1 MRLNMTKIRHF
12 KSLLD
17 INRIEFLRIIDR
29 AIELKNEAAQGVI
42 NNSLSNKTMAMIFSK
57 NSTRTRV
64 AFETAM
70 NTMGGHAVYLS
81 SDSSQIS
88 RGEEISDTAKVL
100 SGMVDIIMI
109 RTHNH
114 EEVEELASN
123 STVPVINGL
132 TEKFHPC
139 QLLADMQTYYEEKG
153 SIEGKKVAWV
163 GDGCNMCNSYI
174 NASKILNFNLKIAT
188 PSGFEPDKKTLDLAG
203 ENVELCDLP
212 GKAVEDCD
220 LVTTDVWTSM
230 GDESEAE
237 KRKNIFKGYQ
247 INKHLFEKSKP
258 DSIFLHC
265 LPAHRGEEVE
275 SDVIDGARSKVWSQA
290 HNRLYTSKA
299 LIEFL
304 MTELKP

>member
-1 MRLNMTKIRHF
+1 MNKVRHF
-12 KSLLD
+12 RSLLD
-17 INRIEFLRIIDR
+17 INKKEFIRIIER
-29 AIELKNEAAQGVI
+29 SIELKKEAAAGVV
-42 NNSLSNKTMAMIFSK
+42 NNSLSGKTMAMIFKK

-70 NTMGGHAVYLS
+70 TTMGGHAIFLA
-81 SDSSQIS
+81 SDSTQIS
-88 RGEEISDTAKVL
+88 RGEELSDTAKVL

-109 RTHNH
+109 RTHDHN
-114 EEVEELASN
+114 EVEELASN

-153 SIEGKKVAWV
+153 SIEGKKVAWI

-174 NASKILNFNLKIAT
+174 NAAKILNFNLNIAT
-188 PSGFEPDKKTLDLAG
+188 PSGFEPDQSTLNLAND
-203 ENVELCDLP
+203 NVELCDMP

-220 LVTTDVWTSM
+220 LVTTDVWSSM
-230 GDESEAE
+230 GDEEDAE
-237 KRKNIFKGYQ
+237 KRKVLFKGYQ
-247 INKHLFEKSKP
+247 INKHLFEKSKN

-275 SDVIDGARSKVWSQA
+275 SGVIDGPRSKVWQQA
-290 HNRLYTSKA
+290 HNRLFTSKA

-304 MTELKP
+304 LKESKN

>member
-1 MRLNMTKIRHF
+1 MNKVRHF
-12 KSLLD
+12 RSLLD
-17 INRIEFLRIIDR
+17 INKKEFIRIIER
-29 AIELKNEAAQGVI
+29 SIELKKETAKGVI
-42 NNSLSNKTMAMIFSK
+42 NNSLSGKTMAMIFKK

-70 NTMGGHAVYLS
+70 TTMGGHAIFLS
-81 SDSSQIS
+81 SDSTQLS
-88 RGEEISDTAKVL
+88 RGEELSDTAKVL
-100 SGMVDIIMI
+100 SGMVDIIMV
-109 RTHNH
+109 RTHDHN
-114 EEVEELASN
+114 EVEELASN

-153 SIEGKKVAWV
+153 SIEGKKVAWI

-174 NASKILNFNLKIAT
+174 NAAKILDFNLNIAT
-188 PSGFEPDKKTLDLAG
+188 PSGFEPDQSTLNLAND
-203 ENVELCDLP
+203 NVELCDLP

-220 LVTTDVWTSM
+220 LVTTDVWSSM
-230 GDESEAE
+230 GDEGDAE
-237 KRKNIFKGYQ
+237 KRKALFKGYQ
-247 INKHLFEKSKP
+247 INKHLFEKSKN

-275 SDVIDGARSKVWSQA
+275 PDVIDGSRSKVWQQA

-304 MTELKP
+304 LKESKN

>member
-1 MRLNMTKIRHF
+1 MNKVRHF

-17 INRIEFLRIIDR
+17 INKKEFIRIIER
-29 AIELKNEAAQGVI
+29 SIQLKTEARQGI
-42 NNSLSNKTMAMIFSK
+42 FNNSLSNKTMAMIFKK

-70 NTMGGHAVYLS
+70 TTMGGHAIFLS
-81 SDSSQIS
+81 SDSTQLS
-88 RGEEISDTAKVL
+88 RGEELSDTAKVL
-100 SGMVDIIMI
+100 SGMVDIIMV
-109 RTHNH
+109 RTHEH
-114 EEVEELASN
+114 KEIEDLAAN
-123 STVPVINGL
+123 SSVPVINGL

-139 QLLADMQTYYEEKG
+139 QLLADMQTFYEEKG
-153 SIEGKKVAWV
+153 SIEGKRVAWI

-174 NASKILNFNLKIAT
+174 NAAKILNFHLKIAT
-188 PSGFEPDKKTLDLAG
+188 PSGFEPDQSTLDLAND
-203 ENVELCDLP
+203 NVELCDMP

-220 LVTTDVWTSM
+220 LVTTDVWSSM
-230 GDESEAE
+230 GDEGEAE
-237 KRKNIFKGYQ
+237 KRKTIFKGYQ

-265 LPAHRGEEVE
+265 LPAHRGEEVA
-275 SDVIDGARSKVWSQA
+275 SDVIDGSRSKVWSQA

-304 MTELKP
+304 LKESKS

>member
-1 MRLNMTKIRHF
+1 
-12 KSLLD
+12 LD
-17 INRIEFLRIIDR
+17 INKQEFIRIIER
-29 AIELKNEAAQGVI
+29 SIELKKEASAGII
-42 NNSLSNKTMAMIFSK
+42 NNSLSGKTMAMIFKK

-64 AFETAM
+64 AFEAAM
-70 NTMGGHAVYLS
+70 ATMGGHAIFLS
-81 SDSSQIS
+81 SDSTQLN
-88 RGEEISDTAKVL
+88 RGEELSDTAKVL
-100 SGMVDIIMI
+100 SGMADIIMI
-109 RTHNH
+109 RTHDH
-114 EEVEELASN
+114 SEVEELALN

-174 NASKILNFNLKIAT
+174 NAAKILNFNLKIAT
-188 PSGFEPDKKTLDLAG
+188 PSGFEPDKLTLSLASD
-203 ENVELCDLP
+203 NVELCDLP

-220 LVTTDVWTSM
+220 LVTTDVWSSM
-230 GDESEAE
+230 GDEGEAE
-237 KRKNIFKGYQ
+237 KRKILFKGYQ
-247 INKHLFEKSKP
+247 INKHLFEKSKN

-265 LPAHRGEEVE
+265 LPAHRGEEVH
-275 SDVIDGARSKVWSQA
+275 SDVIDGPRSKVWQQA

-304 MTELKP
+304 LQELKN

>member
-1 MRLNMTKIRHF
+1 MNKVRHF
-12 KSLLD
+12 RSLLD
-17 INRIEFLRIIDR
+17 INKKEFIRIIER
-29 AIELKNEAAQGVI
+29 SIELKKEAAAGVI
-42 NNSLSNKTMAMIFSK
+42 NNSLSGKTMAMIFKK

-70 NTMGGHAVYLS
+70 TTMGGHAIFLA
-81 SDSSQIS
+81 SDSTQIS
-88 RGEEISDTAKVL
+88 RGEELSDTAKVL
-100 SGMVDIIMI
+100 SGMVDIIMV
-109 RTHNH
+109 RTHDHN
-114 EEVEELASN
+114 EVEELASN

-153 SIEGKKVAWV
+153 SIEGKKVAWI

-174 NASKILNFNLKIAT
+174 NAAKILNFNLNIAT
-188 PSGFEPDKKTLDLAG
+188 PSGFEPDQSTLNLAND
-203 ENVELCDLP
+203 NVELCDMP

-220 LVTTDVWTSM
+220 LVTTDVWSSM
-230 GDESEAE
+230 GNEGDAE
-237 KRKNIFKGYQ
+237 KRKALFKGYQ
-247 INKHLFEKSKP
+247 INKHLFEKSKN

-275 SDVIDGARSKVWSQA
+275 SDVIDGSRSKVWQQA

-304 MTELKP
+304 LKESKD

>member
-1 MRLNMTKIRHF
+1 MNKVRHF
-12 KSLLD
+12 RSLLD
-17 INRIEFLRIIDR
+17 INKKEFIRIIER
-29 AIELKNEAAQGVI
+29 SIELKKEAAAGVI
-42 NNSLSNKTMAMIFSK
+42 NNSLSGKTMAMIFKK

-70 NTMGGHAVYLS
+70 TTMGGHAIFLA
-81 SDSSQIS
+81 SDSTQLS
-88 RGEEISDTAKVL
+88 RGEELSDTAKVL
-100 SGMVDIIMI
+100 SGMVDIVMV
-109 RTHNH
+109 RTHDHN
-114 EEVEELASN
+114 EVEELASN

-153 SIEGKKVAWV
+153 SIEGKKVAWI

-174 NASKILNFNLKIAT
+174 NAAKILNFSLNIAT
-188 PSGFEPDKKTLDLAG
+188 PSGFEPDQSTLNLAKD
-203 ENVELCDLP
+203 NVELCDMP

-220 LVTTDVWTSM
+220 LVTTDVWSSM
-230 GDESEAE
+230 GDEGDAE
-237 KRKNIFKGYQ
+237 KRKVLFKGYQ
-247 INKHLFEKSKP
+247 INKHLFEKSKN

-275 SDVIDGARSKVWSQA
+275 SDVIDGSRSKVWQQA

-304 MTELKP
+304 LKESRN

>member
-1 MRLNMTKIRHF
+1 MNKARHF
-12 KSLLD
+12 RSLLD
-17 INRIEFLRIIDR
+17 INKQEFIRIIER
-29 AIELKNEAAQGVI
+29 SIELKKEAAAGVI
-42 NNSLSNKTMAMIFSK
+42 NNSLSGKTMAMIFKK

-64 AFETAM
+64 SFEAAM
-70 NTMGGHAVYLS
+70 TTMGGHAIFLP
-81 SDSSQIS
+81 SDTTQLS
-88 RGEEISDTAKVL
+88 RGEELSDTAKVL

-109 RTHNH
+109 RTHDH
-114 EEVEELASN
+114 SEVEELALN

-139 QLLADMQTYYEEKG
+139 QLLADVQTYYEEKG

-174 NASKILNFNLKIAT
+174 NAAKILNFNLKIAT
-188 PSGFEPDKKTLDLAG
+188 PSGFEPDAATLSLARD
-203 ENVELCDLP
+203 NVELCDLP

-220 LVTTDVWTSM
+220 LVTTDVWSSM
-230 GDESEAE
+230 GDEGEAE
-237 KRKNIFKGYQ
+237 KRKILFKGYQ
-247 INKHLFEKSKP
+247 INKHLFEKSKN

-275 SDVIDGARSKVWSQA
+275 SDVIDGSRSKVWQQA

-304 MTELKP
+304 LKESKN

>member
-1 MRLNMTKIRHF
+1 MNKVRHF
-12 KSLLD
+12 RSLLD
-17 INRIEFLRIIDR
+17 INKKEFIRIIER
-29 AIELKNEAAQGVI
+29 SIELKKEAAAGVI
-42 NNSLSNKTMAMIFSK
+42 NNSLSGKTMAMIFKK

-70 NTMGGHAVYLS
+70 TTMGGHAIFLA
-81 SDSSQIS
+81 SDSTQIS
-88 RGEEISDTAKVL
+88 RGEELSDTAKVL
-100 SGMVDIIMI
+100 SGMVDIIMV
-109 RTHNH
+109 RTHDHN
-114 EEVEELASN
+114 EVEELASN

-153 SIEGKKVAWV
+153 SIEGKKVAWI

-174 NASKILNFNLKIAT
+174 NAAKILNFSLNIAT
-188 PSGFEPDKKTLDLAG
+188 PSGFEPDQSTLNLAKD
-203 ENVELCDLP
+203 NVELCDMP

-220 LVTTDVWTSM
+220 LVTTDVWSSM
-230 GDESEAE
+230 GDEGDAE
-237 KRKNIFKGYQ
+237 KRKVLFKGYQ
-247 INKHLFEKSKP
+247 INKHLFEKSKN

-275 SDVIDGARSKVWSQA
+275 SDVIDGLRSKVWQQA

-304 MTELKP
+304 LEESRN

>member
-1 MRLNMTKIRHF
+1 MNKVRHF
-12 KSLLD
+12 RSLLD
-17 INRIEFLRIIDR
+17 INKKEFIRIIER
-29 AIELKNEAAQGVI
+29 SIELKKETAKGVI
-42 NNSLSNKTMAMIFSK
+42 NNSLSGKTMAMIFKK

-70 NTMGGHAVYLS
+70 TTMGGHAIFLS
-81 SDSSQIS
+81 SDSTQLS
-88 RGEEISDTAKVL
+88 RGEELSDTAKVL
-100 SGMVDIIMI
+100 SGMVDIIMV
-109 RTHNH
+109 RTHDHN
-114 EEVEELASN
+114 EVEELASN

-153 SIEGKKVAWV
+153 SIEGKKVAWI

-174 NASKILNFNLKIAT
+174 NAAKILNFNLNIAT
-188 PSGFEPDKKTLDLAG
+188 PSGFEPDQSTLNLAND
-203 ENVELCDLP
+203 NVELCDMP

-220 LVTTDVWTSM
+220 LVTTDVWSSM
-230 GDESEAE
+230 GDEGDAE
-237 KRKNIFKGYQ
+237 KRKALFKGYQ
-247 INKHLFEKSKP
+247 INKHLFEKSKN

-275 SDVIDGARSKVWSQA
+275 SDVIDGSRSKVWQQA

-304 MTELKP
+304 LKESKN

>member
-1 MRLNMTKIRHF
+1 MNKVRHF
-12 KSLLD
+12 RSLLD
-17 INRIEFLRIIDR
+17 INKKEFIRIIER
-29 AIELKNEAAQGVI
+29 SIELKKEAAAGVI
-42 NNSLSNKTMAMIFSK
+42 NNSLSGKTMAMIFKK

-64 AFETAM
+64 AFEAAM
-70 NTMGGHAVYLS
+70 TTMGGHAIFLA
-81 SDSSQIS
+81 SDSTQIS
-88 RGEEISDTAKVL
+88 RGEELSDTAKVL

-109 RTHNH
+109 RTHDHN
-114 EEVEELASN
+114 EVEELASN

-153 SIEGKKVAWV
+153 SIEGKKVAWI

-174 NASKILNFNLKIAT
+174 NAAKILNFNLNIAT
-188 PSGFEPDKKTLDLAG
+188 PSGFEPDQSTLNLAND
-203 ENVELCDLP
+203 NVELCDMP

-220 LVTTDVWTSM
+220 LVTTDVWSSM
-230 GDESEAE
+230 GDEGDAE
-237 KRKNIFKGYQ
+237 KRKALFKGYQ
-247 INKHLFEKSKP
+247 INKHLFEKSKN

-275 SDVIDGARSKVWSQA
+275 SGVIDGPRSKVWQQA
-290 HNRLYTSKA
+290 HNRLFTSKA

-304 MTELKP
+304 LKESKN

>member
-1 MRLNMTKIRHF
+1 MSKVRHF

-17 INRIEFLRIIDR
+17 INKKEFLRIIDR
-29 AIELKNEAAQGVI
+29 AIELKKEATQGI
-42 NNSLSNKTMAMIFSK
+42 HTNTMANRTMAMIFKK

-70 NTMGGHAVYLS
+70 TTMGGHAIFLS

-88 RGEEISDTAKVL
+88 RGEDLSDTAKVL
-100 SGMVDIIMI
+100 SGMVDVIMI
-109 RTHNH
+109 RTHEH
-114 EEVEELASN
+114 EEVEELANN
-123 STVPVINGL
+123 SRVPVINGL

-139 QLLADMQTYYEEKG
+139 QLLADMQTYFEEKG
-153 SIEGKKVAWV
+153 SIEGKKVAWI

-174 NASKILNFNLKIAT
+174 NAAKILNFQLKIST
-188 PSGFEPDKKTLDLAG
+188 PSGYEPDQTTLDLAG
-203 ENVELCDLP
+203 DNVELCDLP
-212 GKAVEDCD
+212 GKAVENCD
-220 LVTTDVWTSM
+220 LVTTDVWSSM
-230 GDESEAE
+230 GDEAETE
-237 KRKNIFKGYQ
+237 KRKTIFKGYQ
-247 INKHLFEKSKP
+247 INKHLFEKSNS

-275 SDVIDGARSKVWSQA
+275 SEVIDGPRSKVWSQA

-304 MTELKP
+304 LQESIS

>member
-1 MRLNMTKIRHF
+1 MKKVRHF

-17 INRIEFLRIIDR
+17 INKKEFIRIIER
-29 AIELKNEAAQGVI
+29 SMQLKIEASQGVT
-42 NNSLSNKTMAMIFSK
+42 NNSLSNKTMAMIFKK

-70 NTMGGHAVYLS
+70 TTMGGHAIFLS
-81 SDSSQIS
+81 SDSTQLS
-88 RGEEISDTAKVL
+88 RGEELSDTAKVL
-100 SGMVDIIMI
+100 SGMVDIIMV
-109 RTHNH
+109 RTHDH
-114 EEVEELASN
+114 KEIEELAAN
-123 STVPVINGL
+123 SSVPVINGL

-139 QLLADMQTYYEEKG
+139 QLLADMQTFYEEKG
-153 SIEGKKVAWV
+153 PIEGKRVAWI

-174 NASKILNFNLKIAT
+174 NAAKILDFHLKIAT
-188 PSGFEPDKKTLDLAG
+188 PSGFEPDQSTLDLAKD
-203 ENVELCDLP
+203 NVELCDMP

-220 LVTTDVWTSM
+220 LVTTDVWSSM
-230 GDESEAE
+230 GDEGEAE
-237 KRKNIFKGYQ
+237 KRKSMFKGYQ

-275 SDVIDGARSKVWSQA
+275 SDVIDGPRSKVWSQA

-304 MTELKP
+304 LEESKF

>member
-1 MRLNMTKIRHF
+1 MNKVRHF
-12 KSLLD
+12 RSLLD
-17 INRIEFLRIIDR
+17 INKKEFIRIIER
-29 AIELKNEAAQGVI
+29 SIELKKEAAEGVI
-42 NNSLSNKTMAMIFSK
+42 NNSLSGKTMAMIFKK

-70 NTMGGHAVYLS
+70 TTMGGHAIFLA
-81 SDSSQIS
+81 SDSTQLS
-88 RGEEISDTAKVL
+88 RGEELSDTAKVL
-100 SGMVDIIMI
+100 SGMVDIIMV
-109 RTHNH
+109 RTHDHN
-114 EEVEELASN
+114 EVEELASN

-153 SIEGKKVAWV
+153 SIEGKKVAWI

-174 NASKILNFNLKIAT
+174 NAAKILNFNLNIAT
-188 PSGFEPDKKTLDLAG
+188 PSGFEPDQSTLNLAND
-203 ENVELCDLP
+203 NVELCDMP

-220 LVTTDVWTSM
+220 LVTTDVWSSM
-230 GDESEAE
+230 GDEGDAE
-237 KRKNIFKGYQ
+237 KRKALFKGYQ
-247 INKHLFEKSKP
+247 INKHLFEKSKN

-275 SDVIDGARSKVWSQA
+275 SDVIDGSRSKVWQQA

-304 MTELKP
+304 LKESKN

>member
-1 MRLNMTKIRHF
+1 MNKARHF
-12 KSLLD
+12 RSLLD
-17 INRIEFLRIIDR
+17 INKQEFIRIIER
-29 AIELKNEAAQGVI
+29 SIELKKEASAGII
-42 NNSLSNKTMAMIFSK
+42 NNSLSGKTMAMIFKK

-64 AFETAM
+64 AFEAAM
-70 NTMGGHAVYLS
+70 ATMGGHAIFLS
-81 SDSSQIS
+81 SDSTQLN
-88 RGEEISDTAKVL
+88 RGEELSDTAKVL
-100 SGMVDIIMI
+100 SGMADIIMI
-109 RTHNH
+109 RTHDH
-114 EEVEELASN
+114 SEVEELALN

-174 NASKILNFNLKIAT
+174 NAAKILNFNLKIAA
-188 PSGFEPDKKTLDLAG
+188 PSGFEPDKLTLSLASD
-203 ENVELCDLP
+203 NVELCDLP

-220 LVTTDVWTSM
+220 LVTTDVWSSM
-230 GDESEAE
+230 GDEGEAD
-237 KRKNIFKGYQ
+237 KRKILFKGYQ
-247 INKHLFEKSKP
+247 INKHLFEKSKN

-265 LPAHRGEEVE
+265 LPAHRGEEVH
-275 SDVIDGARSKVWSQA
+275 SDVIDGPRSKVWQQA

-304 MTELKP
+304 LQELKN

>member
-1 MRLNMTKIRHF
+1 MNKVRHF
-12 KSLLD
+12 RSLLD
-17 INRIEFLRIIDR
+17 INRKEFIRIIER
-29 AIELKNEAAQGVI
+29 SIELKKEAATGII
-42 NNSLSNKTMAMIFSK
+42 NNSLSGKTMAMIFKK

-70 NTMGGHAVYLS
+70 TTMGGHAIFLA
-81 SDSSQIS
+81 SDSTQIS
-88 RGEEISDTAKVL
+88 RGEELSDTAKVL
-100 SGMVDIIMI
+100 SGMVDIIMV
-109 RTHNH
+109 RTHDHN
-114 EEVEELASN
+114 EVEELASN

-153 SIEGKKVAWV
+153 SIEGKKVAWI

-174 NASKILNFNLKIAT
+174 NAAKILNFSLNIAT
-188 PSGFEPDKKTLDLAG
+188 PSGFEPDQSTLNLAKD
-203 ENVELCDLP
+203 NVELCDMP

-220 LVTTDVWTSM
+220 LVTTDVWSSM
-230 GDESEAE
+230 GDEGDAE
-237 KRKNIFKGYQ
+237 KRKVLFKGYQ
-247 INKHLFEKSKP
+247 INKHLFEKSKN

-275 SDVIDGARSKVWSQA
+275 SDVIDGSRSKVWQQA
-290 HNRLYTSKA
+290 HNRLFTSKA

-304 MTELKP
+304 LKESKN

>member
-1 MRLNMTKIRHF
+1 MNKVRHF

-17 INRIEFLRIIDR
+17 INKKEFIRIIER
-29 AIELKNEAAQGVI
+29 SIQLKTEASQDI
-42 NNSLSNKTMAMIFSK
+42 SSNSLSNKTMAMIFKK

-70 NTMGGHAVYLS
+70 MTMGGHAIFLS
-81 SDSSQIS
+81 SDSTQLS
-88 RGEEISDTAKVL
+88 RGEELSDTAKVL
-100 SGMVDIIMI
+100 SGMVDIIMV
-109 RTHNH
+109 RTHDH
-114 EEVEELASN
+114 KEVEELAAN
-123 STVPVINGL
+123 SSVPVINGL

-139 QLLADMQTYYEEKG
+139 QLLADMQTFYEEKG
-153 SIEGKKVAWV
+153 SIEGKRVAWI

-174 NASKILNFNLKIAT
+174 NAAKILNFHLKIAT
-188 PSGFEPDKKTLDLAG
+188 PSGFEPDQSTLDLAKD
-203 ENVELCDLP
+203 NVELCDMP

-220 LVTTDVWTSM
+220 LVTTDVWSSM
-230 GDESEAE
+230 GDEGEAE
-237 KRKNIFKGYQ
+237 KRKAMFKGYQ

-275 SDVIDGARSKVWSQA
+275 SDVIDGSRSKVWEQA

-304 MTELKP
+304 LEESKS

>member
-1 MRLNMTKIRHF
+1 MNKVRHF
-12 KSLLD
+12 RSLLD
-17 INRIEFLRIIDR
+17 INKKEFIRIIER
-29 AIELKNEAAQGVI
+29 SIELKKEAAAGVI
-42 NNSLSNKTMAMIFSK
+42 NNSLSGKTMAMIFKK

-70 NTMGGHAVYLS
+70 TTMGGHAIFLA
-81 SDSSQIS
+81 SDSTQLS
-88 RGEEISDTAKVL
+88 RGEELSDTAKVL
-100 SGMVDIIMI
+100 SGMVDIIMV
-109 RTHNH
+109 RTHDHN
-114 EEVEELASN
+114 EVEELASN

-153 SIEGKKVAWV
+153 SIEGKKVAWI

-174 NASKILNFNLKIAT
+174 NAAKILNFSLNIAT
-188 PSGFEPDKKTLDLAG
+188 PSGFEPDQSTLNLAKD
-203 ENVELCDLP
+203 NVELCDMP
-212 GKAVEDCD
+212 GKAVEDCE
-220 LVTTDVWTSM
+220 LVTTDVWSSM
-230 GDESEAE
+230 GDEGDVE
-237 KRKNIFKGYQ
+237 KRKVLFKGYQ
-247 INKHLFEKSKP
+247 INKHLFEKSKN

-275 SDVIDGARSKVWSQA
+275 SDVIDGPRSKVWQQA

-304 MTELKP
+304 LKESRN

>member
-1 MRLNMTKIRHF
+1 MNKVRHF
-12 KSLLD
+12 RSLLD
-17 INRIEFLRIIDR
+17 INKKEFIRIIER
-29 AIELKNEAAQGVI
+29 SIELKKEAAAGVV
-42 NNSLSNKTMAMIFSK
+42 NNSLSGKTMAMIFKK

-70 NTMGGHAVYLS
+70 TTMGGHAIFLA
-81 SDSSQIS
+81 SDSTQIS
-88 RGEEISDTAKVL
+88 RGEELSDTAKVL

-109 RTHNH
+109 RTHDHN
-114 EEVEELASN
+114 EVEELASN

-153 SIEGKKVAWV
+153 SIEGKKVAWI

-174 NASKILNFNLKIAT
+174 NAAKILNFNLNIAT
-188 PSGFEPDKKTLDLAG
+188 PSGFEPDQSTLNLAND
-203 ENVELCDLP
+203 NVELCDMP

-220 LVTTDVWTSM
+220 LVTTDVWSSM
-230 GDESEAE
+230 GNEGDAE
-237 KRKNIFKGYQ
+237 KRKALFKGYQ
-247 INKHLFEKSKP
+247 INKHLFEKSKN

-275 SDVIDGARSKVWSQA
+275 SDVIDGLRSKVWQQA

-304 MTELKP
+304 LKESKN

>member
-1 MRLNMTKIRHF
+1 MNKVRHF
-12 KSLLD
+12 RSLLD
-17 INRIEFLRIIDR
+17 INKKEFIRIIER
-29 AIELKNEAAQGVI
+29 SIELKKEAAAGVT
-42 NNSLSNKTMAMIFSK
+42 NNSLSGKTMAMIFKK

-70 NTMGGHAVYLS
+70 TTMGGHAIFLA
-81 SDSSQIS
+81 SDSTQIS
-88 RGEEISDTAKVL
+88 RGEELSDTAKVL
-100 SGMVDIIMI
+100 SGMVDIIMV
-109 RTHNH
+109 RTHDHN
-114 EEVEELASN
+114 EVEELASN

-153 SIEGKKVAWV
+153 SIEGKKVAWI

-174 NASKILNFNLKIAT
+174 NAAKILNFNLNIAT
-188 PSGFEPDKKTLDLAG
+188 PSGFEPDQTTLNLAND
-203 ENVELCDLP
+203 NVELCDMP

-220 LVTTDVWTSM
+220 LVTTDVWSSM
-230 GDESEAE
+230 GDDGDVE
-237 KRKNIFKGYQ
+237 KRKALFKGYQ
-247 INKHLFEKSKP
+247 INKHLFEKSKN

-275 SDVIDGARSKVWSQA
+275 SDVIDGSRSKVWQQA

-304 MTELKP
+304 LKESKN

>member
-1 MRLNMTKIRHF
+1 MNKVRHF
-12 KSLLD
+12 RSLLD
-17 INRIEFLRIIDR
+17 INKKEFIRIIER
-29 AIELKNEAAQGVI
+29 SIELKKEAAAGVI
-42 NNSLSNKTMAMIFSK
+42 NNSLSGKTMAMIFKK

-70 NTMGGHAVYLS
+70 TTMGGHAIFLA
-81 SDSSQIS
+81 SDSTQLS
-88 RGEEISDTAKVL
+88 RGEELSDTAKVL
-100 SGMVDIIMI
+100 SGMVDIIMV
-109 RTHNH
+109 RTHDHN
-114 EEVEELASN
+114 EVEELASN

-153 SIEGKKVAWV
+153 SIEGKKVAWI

-174 NASKILNFNLKIAT
+174 NAAKILNFSLNIAT
-188 PSGFEPDKKTLDLAG
+188 PSGFEPDQSTLNLAKD
-203 ENVELCDLP
+203 NVELCDMP

-220 LVTTDVWTSM
+220 LVTTDVWSSM
-230 GDESEAE
+230 GDEGDAE
-237 KRKNIFKGYQ
+237 KRKVLFKGYQ
-247 INKHLFEKSKP
+247 INKHLFEKSKN

-275 SDVIDGARSKVWSQA
+275 SDVIDGLRSKVWQQA

-304 MTELKP
+304 LEESRN

>member
-1 MRLNMTKIRHF
+1 MNKARHF
-12 KSLLD
+12 RSLLD
-17 INRIEFLRIIDR
+17 INKQEFIRIIER
-29 AIELKNEAAQGVI
+29 SIELKKEASAGII
-42 NNSLSNKTMAMIFSK
+42 NNSLSGKTMAMIFKK

-64 AFETAM
+64 AFEAAM
-70 NTMGGHAVYLS
+70 ATMGGHAIFLS
-81 SDSSQIS
+81 SDSTQLN
-88 RGEEISDTAKVL
+88 RGEELSDTAKVL
-100 SGMVDIIMI
+100 SGMADIIMI
-109 RTHNH
+109 RTHDH
-114 EEVEELASN
+114 SEVEELALN

-174 NASKILNFNLKIAT
+174 NAAKILNFNLKIAT
-188 PSGFEPDKKTLDLAG
+188 PSGFEPDKLTLSLASD
-203 ENVELCDLP
+203 NVELCDLP

-220 LVTTDVWTSM
+220 LVTTDVWSSM
-230 GDESEAE
+230 GDEGEAE
-237 KRKNIFKGYQ
+237 KRKILFKGYQ
-247 INKHLFEKSKP
+247 INKHLFEKSKN

-265 LPAHRGEEVE
+265 LPAHRGEEVH
-275 SDVIDGARSKVWSQA
+275 SDVIDGPRSKVWQQA

-304 MTELKP
+304 LQELKN